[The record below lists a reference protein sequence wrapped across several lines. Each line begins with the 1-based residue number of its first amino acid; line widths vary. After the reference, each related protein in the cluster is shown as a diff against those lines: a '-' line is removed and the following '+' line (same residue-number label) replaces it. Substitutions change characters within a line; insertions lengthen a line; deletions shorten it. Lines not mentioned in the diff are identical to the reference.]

1 MEPWTLE
8 LFDIGGQ
15 GMVNNLVYLPN
26 NEGMVL
32 ISCFQKFAGPK
43 SLFKGQL

>member
-8 LFDIGGQ
+8 LLDTGGQ
-15 GMVNNLVYLPN
+15 GMVNNLVYLPVD
-26 NEGMVL
+26 EGMVL